1 MRDRRAARHETMHTL
16 VVRPPPLAGLPGSE
30 ADGRGRA
37 PGSKL
42 SALSPPRARLGRRV
56 CGLLGLAGRL
66 SDRPRRAHSSAAGPS

>member
-42 SALSPPRARLGRRV
+42 SAISPPAARPEGVRAAR
-56 CGLLGLAGRL
+56 AGG
-66 SDRPRRAHSSAAGPS
+66 AAV